1 MHKTLLYRYGH
12 IIFEMSSNGFMS
24 YQNMNFTV
32 SDSMNDFI
40 LTFTIEF
47 SRKSYI
53 NTEIPRP

>member
-1 MHKTLLYRYGH
+1 MAISYRTSFQNEF
-12 IIFEMSSNGFMS
+12 IF
-24 YQNMNFTV
+24 YKHLNFRV

>member
-1 MHKTLLYRYGH
+1 MATSTRIRFLNEVLFYKDL
-12 IIFEMSSNGFMS
+12 IFR
-24 YQNMNFTV
+24 V

-53 NTEIPRP
+53 NTEIPKQWQKNSVR